1 MGKVKGKIDFTKKS
15 SPSSSLSYGICYWK
29 KREKKE
35 KKERKAK
42 LNTRVLE
49 RKYEIDMENEGIMD

>member
-1 MGKVKGKIDFTKKS
+1 M
-15 SPSSSLSYGICYWK
+15 LLK

-35 KKERKAK
+35 KKERKVK